1 MTHHYIE
8 ESLSMKK
15 ISVNAIHEFCPQAMY
30 LYGVY
35 KEDGSPS
42 FGLFSWFGY
51 CLNDGV
57 RVMASVGSG
66 KLTSDRIR
74 AGGVFSAN
82 LVSEELLPLAD
93 YCGHT
98 MGYDENKMN
107 IPLNIDKGAVLP
119 VPVLSDSPWTY
130 ELEVEQTVTLSGSD
144 IFICKI
150 RNVLV
155 AEELPDTS
163 RSFDERLRRAA
174 PAIAFGGG
182 YYAALKPDTIG
193 KWGDWKD
200 LRDK

>member
-1 MTHHYIE
+1 MEKVSI
-8 ESLSMKK
+8 
-15 ISVNAIHEFCPQAMY
+15 NAIHEFCPQAMY
-30 LYGVY
+30 LYGTY
-35 KEDGSPS
+35 KEDGSPN

-57 RVMASVGSG
+57 RIMASVGSG

-74 AGGVFSAN
+74 AAGVFSAN
-82 LVSEELLPLAD
+82 LVSESLLPLAD

-98 MGYDENKMN
+98 MGYDAKKMDV
-107 IPLNIDKGAVLP
+107 PVSVEKGAVLP

-130 ELEVEQTVTLSGSD
+130 ELEVEQTITLNGSD

-155 AEELPDTS
+155 EKSLPDTDKP
-163 RSFDERLRRAA
+163 FDERLRSAA

-182 YYAALKPDTIG
+182 YYAALKDATIG
-193 KWGDWKD
+193 KWGDWKTGV
-200 LRDK
+200 